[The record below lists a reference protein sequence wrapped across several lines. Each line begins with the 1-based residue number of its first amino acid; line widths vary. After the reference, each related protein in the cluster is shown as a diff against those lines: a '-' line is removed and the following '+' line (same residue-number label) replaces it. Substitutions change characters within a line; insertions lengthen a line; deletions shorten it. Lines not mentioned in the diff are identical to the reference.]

1 MGVVYAERPSR
12 STIIIALVLF
22 VVALGVSIG
31 LYFAL
36 RQSGATV
43 ATVVNT
49 AYKLVNPPDS
59 LATAAGEIMLPMT
72 HTTPGGTVLW
82 WAFTSAPDLNGT
94 IMSIGIVPV
103 SAGGWNL
110 VLFGDGVCSV
120 FAQSAPA
127 GSPGSPGPPGSPGS
141 PGSAG
146 PPETAVWTSGTGYA
160 PVALPLKLEKTA
172 TSKAVETRA
181 PPLTCASQLIV
192 SDAPPVRPA
201 VRPLELTWSVA
212 SSDVQK
218 LLAPPATGAQGSQVS
233 KVVVF
238 APMRGATSSTVWWRA
253 AAQPGSVFESIG
265 VIPGSSS
272 SDQAARGWRLV
283 GIAKATSGVST
294 DASGTRNVVMPGKC
308 TALAVSTTGSITSP
322 IGATWNV
329 AVPASSAG
337 AAISIPLLEGAGP
350 VAPAI
355 VALPSCLDPSAT
367 SENPLITSTT
377 TTVTTSA
384 TAEGYTMTAPARH
397 APWIAETTLLKP
409 RVSAG
414 TKWWRSEPR
423 PASDAAVSGSYVA
436 IHNQKI
442 VLVRGDRTCHVMASK
457 RDADAAGQWSNEFT
471 VAAAGNLSYA
481 VVTDEMP
488 PITCTADYP
497 LSLDLDQ
504 SEPALKTL
512 CSVAPATSLVLARMR
527 SAASVWWMA
536 ELASGTYASIALIP
550 GGAQSGLSSSS
561 GSSWRLVGT
570 KRSSPQTCVA
580 LAVGVS
586 SDAGSP
592 VGATWYVGATREA
605 ASEIRVTLA
614 VGSYATVPADA
625 TLPQCTDAAVG
636 ENPLWPLAPRA
647 YRLEM
652 DLSATGLGLRTILPA
667 PADASSAKI
676 AFLPMRWVT
685 NTSTIA
691 WWRTSA
697 RDDSGYVFIA
707 VVPVPATPGSWRLI
721 GIPSTGPC
729 IALAVGK
736 SPESAIARPEAAVWY
751 AGATYGDGTAL
762 QLPLVR
768 GALADLT
775 DLAHEVCR
783 NNAAAAARLGLL
795 VEPAAPSAA
804 PPAPVAPP
812 DAPTQPAP
820 SPVVSA
826 VSLSIVTSIQIFQG
840 TTLLLPYVSGS
851 TTRWASSDGGAA
863 TCVYVINLTAEPSF
877 LSGLAYPTV
886 TPAWGIFLYTGAT
899 QKYRGLAYSTRSGPA
914 PPTTTS
920 SDDPWAFSWKLSTG
934 PVFERTLVRQVFS
947 VTEGGRTQVTQ
958 LAYAFPAASPASMA
972 STALWTMPIRL
983 PELTVTTVS
992 TVNPLASVASLASL
1006 ASYGTDHA
1014 EEINVLGNEPTEFPD
1029 KELTVGTNGA
1039 LKYSP
1044 EFVGSTV
1051 RWSFPGGGATSK
1063 GIAYP
1068 DIFVQMWS
1076 PPQTKTDSP
1085 TIDGLDV
1092 PQNARW
1098 FVYGFYK
1105 DKVAVKQYELM
1116 AHTTSGES
1124 TDTPPTGK
1132 VWNLGTRPLRFSLV
1146 RLGDHP
1152 LPPPT

>member
-1 MGVVYAERPSR
+1 
-12 STIIIALVLF
+12 
-22 VVALGVSIG
+22 VSIG

-36 RQSGATV
+36 RKSGATVATV

-49 AYKLVNPPDS
+49 AYKLVNPS
-59 LATAAGEIMLPMT
+59 GALAPAADEIMLPMT
-72 HTTPGGTVLW
+72 HTTTAGTVLW
-82 WAFTSAPDLNGT
+82 WAFTSAPDLGGKPA
-94 IMSIGIVPV
+94 SIGIVPV
-103 SAGGWNL
+103 SSGGWKL
-110 VLFGDGVCSV
+110 VLFGEAGCSV
-120 FAQSAPA
+120 FAESA
-127 GSPGSPGPPGSPGS
+127 PGS

-146 PPETAVWTSGTGYA
+146 PPETPVWKSGTGYA
-160 PVALPLKLEKTA
+160 PVALSLRLEKTT

-181 PPLTCASQLIV
+181 PPTACASQLIV
-192 SDAPPVRPA
+192 SDAPPVRP
-201 VRPLELTWSVA
+201 LELSWRGA
-212 SSDVQK
+212 SSDLQK
-218 LLAPPATGAQGSQVS
+218 LLIPPAAGSP
-233 KVVVF
+233 VVF
-238 APMRGATSSTVWWRA
+238 APMRGGTSSTVWWRA
-253 AAQPGSVFESIG
+253 PAKVDSVFESIG
-265 VIPGSSS
+265 VVPGPSSP
-272 SDQAARGWRLV
+272 DQAALTVWRLV
-283 GIAKATSGVST
+283 GIAKASSGVS
-294 DASGTRNVVMPGKC
+294 KC
-308 TALAVSTTGSITSP
+308 TALAVTTTVSKTSP
-322 IGATWNV
+322 IGATTWNV
-329 AVPASSAG
+329 ALPTDAAGAAGSAG
-337 AAISIPLLEGAGP
+337 AAINVALVEGAVLATP
-350 VAPAI
+350 AVEAP
-355 VALPSCLDPSAT
+355 PSCLYPNTA
-367 SENPLITSTT
+367 SENPLITLIMSTT
-377 TTVTTSA
+377 TTASA

-397 APWIAETTLLKP
+397 GSWIAETTLLKP

-497 LSLDLDQ
+497 LSLDLDA
-504 SEPALKTL
+504 SEAALKTL
-512 CSVAPATSLVLARMR
+512 CAPATSLVLARMR

-536 ELASGTYASIALIP
+536 ELASGTYASIAVIP
-550 GGAQSGLSSSS
+550 GGAVSSGLSSSS

-570 KRSSPQTCVA
+570 KRAIPQTCVA

-586 SDAGSP
+586 SDATSP
-592 VGATWYVGATREA
+592 VRATWYVGATREA
-605 ASEIRVTLA
+605 ASEIRVPLA

-652 DLSATGLGLRTILPA
+652 DLSATGLGLRNILPA

-676 AFLPMRWVT
+676 AFSPMRWVT

-691 WWRTSA
+691 WWRTRA

-721 GIPSTGPC
+721 GIPSTASTGTC
-729 IALAVGK
+729 IALAVGR

-804 PPAPVAPP
+804 PPAPVAP
-812 DAPTQPAP
+812 TQPAP

-877 LSGLAYPTV
+877 LSGMVYPTV

-899 QKYRGLAYSTRSGPA
+899 QRYRGLAYSTRSGPA

-992 TVNPLASVASLASL
+992 TVNPLASVASLAF
-1006 ASYGTDHA
+1006 YGTDHT
-1014 EEINVLGNEPTEFPD
+1014 EEINVLGNDPTEFPD
-1029 KELTVGTNGA
+1029 KELTAGTVGA

-1076 PPQTKTDSP
+1076 PPQTKTDVSD
-1085 TIDGLDV
+1085 IAGLIV
-1092 PQNARW
+1092 PQGARW
-1098 FVYGFYK
+1098 FVYCFYK
-1105 DKVAVKQYELM
+1105 DKEKQYELM

-1132 VWNLGTRPLRFSLV
+1132 VWQLGTRQLRFSLV